1 MLFQATPKLQSKVVL
16 ALFFWNEEF
25 YPLSVDTV
33 INPAFLQSRDIS
45 PGKNSAAADH

>member
-33 INPAFLQSRDIS
+33 MDKYWVDTHNRKLL
-45 PGKNSAAADH
+45 

>member
-33 INPAFLQSRDIS
+33 PEN
-45 PGKNSAAADH
+45 